1 MKTNKAMAFTLSEV
15 LITLGII
22 GVVASLTIPGLV
34 AKHQKSVHVNRM
46 KQTYTILSNAFLMA
60 QQEYGEP
67 KGWEWDNQNVTA
79 ENLTRFVE
87 KYVIPYLSVSSK
99 EGYHEAWE
107 GSYVCRLKNGTTLLF
122 QFDGYNKDQ
131 IPNGP
136 ITDITTLRI
145 LVSHK
150 NKTSSFSEKYRDY
163 SRSDYYINYNNTN
176 GLQFSGYDA
185 GKPRDYYLKDGKYAC
200 NKNIEKNKRIHCAA
214 LIYYDGW
221 QIKDDYPW

>member
-1 MKTNKAMAFTLSEV
+1 MKTQKANAFTLSEV

-22 GVVASLTIPGLV
+22 GVVASLTMPNLI

-67 KGWEWDNQNVTA
+67 KGWEWDTQNVSA

-87 KYVIPYLSVSSK
+87 KYVIPYLSLSSK
-99 EGYHEAWE
+99 DGYYEAIE
-107 GSYVCRLKNGTTLLF
+107 NSYVCRLKNGTTFLF
-122 QFDGYNKDQ
+122 QFDGYNKDS

-136 ITDITTLRI
+136 VTNITTLRI

-150 NKTSSFSEKYRDY
+150 NNTSSFRQKYRDY
-163 SRSDYYINYNNTN
+163 SRSDYYINYNRSN
-176 GLQFSGYDA
+176 GLKFSGYDT
-185 GKPRDYYLKDGKYAC
+185 GKQRDYYLKDGKYAC
-200 NKNIEKNKRIHCAA
+200 NKNIDKNMRIHCAA

-221 QIKDDYPW
+221 KIKDDYPW